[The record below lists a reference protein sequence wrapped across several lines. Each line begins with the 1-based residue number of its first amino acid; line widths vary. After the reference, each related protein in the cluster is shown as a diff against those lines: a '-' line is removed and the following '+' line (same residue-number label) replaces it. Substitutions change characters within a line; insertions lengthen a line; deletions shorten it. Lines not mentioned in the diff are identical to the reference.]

1 MIRKITSVAVDR
13 LALSLFLVILVTSL
27 AWRWF
32 SPASLPIPELPGL
45 KNPQSQNQ
53 PPPEISARHVFVW
66 DTVSRLPLLAINAD
80 AQVYPAS
87 TTKMMT
93 ALVALSAYPLDQIMT
108 VTRPYPDGQDIHLVA
123 GERISVE
130 RLLYALLVQ
139 SANDAGEILAEEYP
153 GGRDTF
159 VAAMNAR
166 AKQLNLL
173 HTQFQN
179 PTGLD
184 EEGHYS
190 SAADL
195 ARLADEFMHKPL
207 LARIVSAENVVLATS
222 DVSAV
227 HVLANTN
234 QLLGQVEGVLGAKT
248 GYTDLAGQA
257 LVTLVNRENHPVI
270 ISVLGSTDRFSDTK
284 KLIDWVYSNFIW
296 D

>member
-153 GGRDTF
+153 GGR
-159 VAAMNAR
+159 
-166 AKQLNLL
+166 LNLL
-173 HTQFQN
+173 RTQFQN

-184 EEGHYS
+184 EDGHYS